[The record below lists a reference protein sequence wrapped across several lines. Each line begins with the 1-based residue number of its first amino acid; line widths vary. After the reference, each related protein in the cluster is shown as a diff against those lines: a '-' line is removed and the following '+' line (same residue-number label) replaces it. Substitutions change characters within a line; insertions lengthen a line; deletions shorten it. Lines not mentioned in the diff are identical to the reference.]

1 MAPGALLKLD
11 DYRQVAPRGTVD
23 FLMRIGE
30 RLRGKRLVHVSS
42 SRYGALAE
50 GLNRVVA
57 ILSDLGVETTWEIT
71 IGTADF
77 DQVGRAVAKGLAGTE
92 QVITEAML
100 GRLRETGV
108 DNARRLRLDADLVMV
123 HDAPP
128 LGLVEQRGDAA
139 RWVWRCHHDL
149 SSAQPQLWNAL
160 RPMVQ
165 RYDAA
170 VFSLARFAAPLSIP
184 RFIVYPA
191 IDPLSERNREMTRS
205 EQALQLDRLHVPRD
219 KPILLQVGPFERQH
233 DPIGVINA
241 YRLVKRHHDVRLVLA
256 GPPPAPGG
264 DALGDVQEAASHD
277 PDISVILPPAGSPDR
292 AERARAGGHH
302 RHPETAQ
309 GRFHPGRR
317 ERDVEGQAGDRHHR
331 GRHPISDGRQRD
343 RVYRGNRGGRRV
355 PHPATAVQPRA
366 HRPHGRGGARARAP
380 ELPGDPPPERLPG
393 PARPSDAVMDTAT
406 LPDEVQA
413 VVERLGG
420 ADVVVGLATSGPV
433 PALAAVAAAVR
444 TGLDAHS
451 RARPRRSSTSTRRR
465 RRRAPPP

>member
-277 PDISVILPPAGSPDR
+277 PDISVILLPPDPQIELNAL
-292 AERARAGGHH
+292 ERASTIAIQKPLKADFTLEVASAMWKGKPVIGTIAGGI
-302 RHPETAQ
+302 PFQMVVNVTGYTVET
-309 GRFHPGRR
+309 
-317 ERDVEGQAGDRHHR
+317 VEGAAFR
-331 GRHPISDGRQRD
+331 IRQLLS
-343 RVYRGNRGGRRV
+343 N
-355 PHPATAVQPRA
+355 
-366 HRPHGRGGARARAP
+366 P
-380 ELPGDPPPERLPG
+380 ELIGRMGAAGREHVRRNFLVT
-393 PARPSDAVMDTAT
+393 RHLSDY
-406 LPDEVQA
+406 
-413 VVERLGG
+413 
-420 ADVVVGLATSGPV
+420 LAL
-433 PALAAVAAAVR
+433 LAH
-444 TGLDAHS
+444 L
-451 RARPRRSSTSTRRR
+451 TR
-465 RRRAPPP
+465 

>member
-30 RLRGKRLVHVSS
+30 RLRGKRLVHVSA

-57 ILSDLGVETTWEIT
+57 ILNDLGVETTWEIT

-77 DQVGRAVAKGLAGTE
+77 DQVSRAVAKGLAGTE
-92 QVITEAML
+92 QVITDAML
-100 GRLRETGV
+100 GRLRETGL
-108 DNARRLRLDADLVMV
+108 DNARRLQLDADLVMV
-123 HDAPP
+123 HDAAPV
-128 LGLVEQRGDAA
+128 GLVEQRGDAA

-149 SSAQPQLWNAL
+149 SAAQPQLWNAL

-191 IDPLSERNREMTRS
+191 IDPLSDRNREMTRS

-233 DPIGVINA
+233 DPVGVINA

-277 PDISVILPPAGSPDR
+277 PDIAVILLPPDPQTELNAL
-292 AERARAGGHH
+292 ERAATIAIQKPLKADFTLEVASAMWKGKPVIGTIAGGI
-302 RHPETAQ
+302 PFQMVVNVTGYTVET
-309 GRFHPGRR
+309 
-317 ERDVEGQAGDRHHR
+317 VEGAAFR
-331 GRHPISDGRQRD
+331 IRQLLS
-343 RVYRGNRGGRRV
+343 N
-355 PHPATAVQPRA
+355 
-366 HRPHGRGGARARAP
+366 P
-380 ELPGDPPPERLPG
+380 ELIGRMGAAGREHVRRNFLVT
-393 PARPSDAVMDTAT
+393 RHLSDY
-406 LPDEVQA
+406 
-413 VVERLGG
+413 
-420 ADVVVGLATSGPV
+420 LAL
-433 PALAAVAAAVR
+433 LAH
-444 TGLDAHS
+444 L
-451 RARPRRSSTSTRRR
+451 TR
-465 RRRAPPP
+465 